1 MKHLIEYKLWA
12 GQIPYFVVDPLGGV
26 FSGSKC
32 YGVSLDKDISHLPD
46 TVKILSANELWEI
59 VKKAE
64 LYKQEEENGGPA
76 FMDLVPMTK
85 DDRLTFYNEWLARNG
100 LPAFTGADPEKKA
113 G

>member
-12 GQIPYFVVDPLGGV
+12 GQIPYFVADPLGGV
-26 FSGSKC
+26 FSGNRC

-46 TVKILSANELWEI
+46 TVKILSTNELWEI
-59 VKKAE
+59 IEKAE
-64 LYKQEEENGGPA
+64 LYKPEEDDFA
-76 FMDLVPMTK
+76 FMSSVPMTK

-100 LPAFTGADPEKKA
+100 LPAFTEAGPEKKA